1 MHAAEPLR
9 VALIAPPWYPIPPP
23 AYGGIEAMV
32 YALAEDLVARG
43 HQVTVLGAGEPD
55 TRARFVPTFPVP
67 PTERLG
73 EALPE
78 VLHAAHVTC
87 CWASSTLMSSTTI
100 RWRGRWPP
108 SGVRCRRC

>member
-9 VALIAPPWYPIPPP
+9 VALVAPPWYPIPPP

-32 YALAEDLVARG
+32 YSLAEDLVARG

-55 TRARFVPTFPVP
+55 TRARFVRTFPVP

-73 EALPE
+73 EAP
-78 VLHAAHVTC
+78 AAVVP
-87 CWASSTLMSSTTI
+87 SG
-100 RWRGRWPP
+100 RGRRCPRCCTPP
-108 SGVRCRRC
+108 TSPAAGPARR

>member
-9 VALIAPPWYPIPPP
+9 VALVAPPWYPIPPP

-32 YALAEDLVARG
+32 YSLAEDLVARG

-78 VLHAAHVTC
+78 VLHAAHVT
-87 CWASSTLMSSTTI
+87 
-100 RWRGRWPP
+100 
-108 SGVRCRRC
+108 